1 MKAENIAA
9 YIQEATGISDE
20 WKLQKLVYY
29 ANAWAL
35 VWTGRPLVS
44 DSFEAW
50 RDGPVSRNLYV
61 ATHHSPPPLEV
72 KPLSHNQ
79 KRIVDAVLDSYGDMS
94 KEQLVEQ
101 THKEAPWREART
113 GLPAGAPSQ
122 RLLNTDTIAR
132 FYALEATTGRGP
144 AAPSLAYEPVDD
156 AEVDESIRQVSQQWA
171 EALARL
177 EHL

>member
-61 ATHHSPPPLEV
+61 ATHHSPPPL
-72 KPLSHNQ
+72 
-79 KRIVDAVLDSYGDMS
+79 
-94 KEQLVEQ
+94 
-101 THKEAPWREART
+101 
-113 GLPAGAPSQ
+113 
-122 RLLNTDTIAR
+122 
-132 FYALEATTGRGP
+132 
-144 AAPSLAYEPVDD
+144 
-156 AEVDESIRQVSQQWA
+156 
-171 EALARL
+171 
-177 EHL
+177 